1 MRITVLLIITAA
13 LLVQGPATVM
23 LRAQEGAAPAA
34 SRLDF
39 EFFKT
44 KVQPIFLAKREG
56 HARCVACH
64 TKGTPM
70 RLQALSPGATTWDEE
85 QSRKNFQIVVPRVIP
100 RNLTQSRLLIHPLE
114 AEGGGDFYHSGGKHW
129 NSFFNPEWQ
138 IMANWVCGR
147 KANEKIVELTGECG
161 LEQ

>member
-1 MRITVLLIITAA
+1 MKPVGNLTRRSVMRITVVLIITAA

-34 SRLDF
+34 SRLDV
-39 EFFKT
+39 EVFKT

-70 RLQALSPGATTWDEE
+70 RLQALSPGATTWDDE
-85 QSRKNFQIVVPRVIP
+85 QSRKNFQVVVPRVLF
-100 RNLTQSRLLIHPLE
+100 RNLTQSRLLLHPLE
-114 AEGGGDFYHSGGKHW
+114 AEAGGDFYHSGGKHR
-129 NSFFNPEWQ
+129 NSFFNPGWQ
-138 IMANWVCGR
+138 NRANRGGGR
-147 KANEKIVELTGECG
+147 KVNGG
-161 LEQ
+161 

>member
-13 LLVQGPATVM
+13 LLIQGPATVM
-23 LRAQEGAAPAA
+23 LRAQEGAATAT
-34 SRLDF
+34 RLDY

-64 TKGTPM
+64 SKGTPM
-70 RLQALSPGATTWDEE
+70 RFQALSPGATTWDEE
-85 QSRKNFQIVVPRVIP
+85 QSRKNFQVVVPRVLY
-100 RNLTQSRLLIHPLE
+100 RNLTQSRLLMHPLE
-114 AEGGGDFYHSGGKHW
+114 AEAGGDFYHSGGKHW

-138 IMANWVCGR
+138 VLANWVCGR
-147 KANEKIVELTGECG
+147 KVNEKLVELTGECG
-161 LEQ
+161 LEP

>member
-1 MRITVLLIITAA
+1 MRVTVLMLFTVA
-13 LLVQGPATVM
+13 LVIQGPATVAV
-23 LRAQEGAAPAA
+23 RAQEGQTPATT
-34 SRLDF
+34 RLDF

-70 RLQALSPGATTWDEE
+70 RLQALSPGATTWDDE
-85 QSRKNFQIVVPRVIP
+85 QSRKNFQVVVPRVLF
-100 RNLTQSRLLIHPLE
+100 RNLTQSRLLLHPLE
-114 AEGGGDFYHSGGKHW
+114 AEAGGDFYHSGGKHW
-129 NSFFNPEWQ
+129 NSFFNPERQ

>member
-85 QSRKNFQIVVPRVIP
+85 QSRKNLQIVVPRVIP

-138 IMANWVCGR
+138 ILANWVCGR
-147 KANEKIVELTGECG
+147 KVNEKLVELTGECG
-161 LEQ
+161 LE

>member
-100 RNLTQSRLLIHPLE
+100 RNLTQSRLLIHPLD

-138 IMANWVCGR
+138 ILANWVCGR
-147 KANEKIVELTGECG
+147 KVNEKLVELTGECG
-161 LEQ
+161 LE